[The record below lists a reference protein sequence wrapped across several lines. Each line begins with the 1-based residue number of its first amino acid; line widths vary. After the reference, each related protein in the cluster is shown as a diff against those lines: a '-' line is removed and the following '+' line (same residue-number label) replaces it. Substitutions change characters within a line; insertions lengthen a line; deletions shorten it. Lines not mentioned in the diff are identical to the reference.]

1 MRFVLSALFLTL
13 TGLCARRLSCCR
25 AAHEFGGWQAHHAR
39 AHMYFGVW
47 SLEFGVWNLEFGVAL
62 FPGFRVGTTRD
73 RQHDSLLFTFRLGS
87 RGPDTVELLCIESWR
102 PMQHMIVSLFT
113 TSLRSDCGYRHLLWW
128 NSYLWGHLSLSDI

>member
-25 AAHEFGGWQAHHAR
+25 AAHEFGGWQARHAR
-39 AHMYFGVW
+39 AHTYFGVWSLEFGVW

-73 RQHDSLLFTFRLGS
+73 RQHDSLSCAIAVRYTVSFITNSKSCATPIGGS
-87 RGPDTVELLCIESWR
+87 R
-102 PMQHMIVSLFT
+102 
-113 TSLRSDCGYRHLLWW
+113 HLDKGNQSGVATPTFMLD
-128 NSYLWGHLSLSDI
+128 STK